1 MSFLAR
7 LILRL
12 RFHRDLARSRR
23 KGEPSLLRM
32 GKTFHQALRRDDDK

>member
-23 KGEPSLLRM
+23 AAPAHGRRENFYQRH
-32 GKTFHQALRRDDDK
+32 KTLGGGDD